1 LRATDIAKKLQ
12 YRKPSILGEES
23 FSKYA
28 ILLPLIEKTDETHI
42 LFEVR
47 SMNLRNQP
55 GDICFPGG
63 KIDQSDKTARHT
75 AIRETSEELG
85 IPETYM
91 YDIIPLDYIVSHF
104 GRIIYPYM
112 GRVINYGQ
120 MSPNPYEVEEIFTV
134 PLSYFLQTEP
144 KAYKVDFQV
153 LPEENFPYDLIIGGK
168 NYDWQTRHI
177 NELFYEYGDRVIW
190 GLTAKI
196 LTHFITLLSNK
207 NKDI

>member
-1 LRATDIAKKLQ
+1 MRATDIAKRLR
-12 YRKPSILGEES
+12 YRKPSILGEQN

-28 ILLPLIEKTDETHI
+28 ILLPLIEKKDETHI

-63 KIDQSDKTARHT
+63 KIDQSDRTAKHT

-85 IPETYM
+85 IPATHI

-153 LPEENFPYDLIIGGK
+153 LPEKNFPYDLIIGGK

-177 NELFYEYGDRVIW
+177 NELFYEYGDKVIW

>member
-1 LRATDIAKKLQ
+1 LRATDIAKRLR
-12 YRKPSILGEES
+12 YRKPSILGEQN

-28 ILLPLIEKTDETHI
+28 ILLPLIEKKDETHI

-63 KIDQSDKTARHT
+63 KIDQSDRTAKHT

-85 IPETYM
+85 IPATHI

-120 MSPNPYEVEEIFTV
+120 MSPNPYEVQEIFTV

-153 LPEENFPYDLIIGGK
+153 LPEKNFPYDLIIGGK

-177 NELFYEYGDRVIW
+177 NELFYEYGDKVIW

>member
-1 LRATDIAKKLQ
+1 LRATDIAKRLR
-12 YRKPSILGEES
+12 YRKPSILGEQN

-28 ILLPLIEKTDETHI
+28 ILLPLIEKKDETHI

-63 KIDQSDKTARHT
+63 KIDQSDRTAKHT

-85 IPETYM
+85 IPATHI

-112 GRVINYGQ
+112 GRVINYGP

-153 LPEENFPYDLIIGGK
+153 LPEKNFPYDLIIGGK

-177 NELFYEYGDRVIW
+177 NELFYEYGDKVIW